1 MPTIVDMRPSANT
14 FRHATLIVI
23 WLVVCLVGLGG
34 CKSNLVKETCID
46 KPVWT
51 TVVAKDCYTETV
63 NQQTHTV
70 YELTLIADGS
80 YNQGHDVSI
89 RVWLDGEIGR
99 RPRFKLWCPEM
110 DVWVRIPLKLLIIKG
125 RRIYE
130 RTIRRIK
137 ETV

>member
-1 MPTIVDMRPSANT
+1 MPTIVDMRPPANT

-23 WLVVCLVGLGG
+23 
-34 CKSNLVKETCID
+34 
-46 KPVWT
+46 
-51 TVVAKDCYTETV
+51 
-63 NQQTHTV
+63 
-70 YELTLIADGS
+70 
-80 YNQGHDVSI
+80 
-89 RVWLDGEIGR
+89 WLDGEIGR